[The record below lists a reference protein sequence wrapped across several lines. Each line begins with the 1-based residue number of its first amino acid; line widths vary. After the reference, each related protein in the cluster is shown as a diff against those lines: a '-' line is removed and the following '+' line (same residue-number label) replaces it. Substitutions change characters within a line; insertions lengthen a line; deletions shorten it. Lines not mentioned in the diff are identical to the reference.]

1 LTGKRKQDFEGNPF
15 VLPAFFVKLEAPEGH
30 DPESESIMGK
40 KKRQLAA
47 IMFTDIVGYSRVMQ
61 VDEEKAA
68 LIRKRHREIFREKH
82 ERQGGKILQYYGDGT
97 LSIFD
102 SAVAAVECAV
112 EMQQEF
118 RAPPR
123 VPLRIGI
130 HTGDITYE
138 DEGAYGDG
146 LNIAARIEP
155 LCTPGGVFISGKVY
169 DDIKNHPWLKAVSLG
184 YYKLKNILH
193 EVEIYAV
200 TSRGLPVP
208 EGTGRKR
215 DLPFETEPEASNI
228 TGDKNRKT
236 AAILA
241 LLLGIFGAHRFYLGQ
256 RRRGIAHLI
265 FATIGILSLDGGGS
279 PFLPVLA
286 IIAVIDAVL
295 FFTMS
300 DEAFDQKYN
309 VEERERAPA
318 HARESVY
325 ERSQEPSPNPY
336 KKSGVRKFRAGHYEE
351 ALADFLRA
359 LEHNPEDM
367 AVHFNLACCYSLQ
380 KEVQKSLY
388 HLGKAV
394 EYGFWDFEKIHEHE
408 ALEYV
413 RSTEAFDS
421 FVANDYRPVQELPS
435 PQEDLLESQPSK
447 PDLLDQ
453 IANLGE
459 LMEKGVITREE
470 FDEQKRKLLDG
481 E

>member
-1 LTGKRKQDFEGNPF
+1 M
-15 VLPAFFVKLEAPEGH
+15 A
-30 DPESESIMGK
+30 K

-47 IMFTDIVGYSRVMQ
+47 IMFTDIVGFSRVMQ
-61 VDEEKAA
+61 IDEEKAA
-68 LIRKRHREIFREKH
+68 LLRKRHREVFRDRH
-82 ERQGGKILQYYGDGT
+82 ERHGGKILQYYGDGT

-112 EMQQEF
+112 EMQEAF
-118 RAPPR
+118 REEPK

-138 DEGAYGDG
+138 EEGAYGDG

-155 LCTPGGVFISGKVY
+155 LCIPGGVFISGKVY
-169 DDIKNHPWLKAVSLG
+169 DDIKNHPWLEAASLG
-184 YYKLKNILH
+184 YQKLKNILH

-200 TSRGLPVP
+200 TSKGLPAPDESMGERV
-208 EGTGRKR
+208 R
-215 DLPFETEPEASNI
+215 PFDTEPTTTDVSGE
-228 TGDKNRKT
+228 KKRKT
-236 AAILA
+236 AALLA

-256 RRRGIAHLI
+256 RRRGIAHLV
-265 FATIGILSLDGGGS
+265 FAVLGILSLDGGGS
-279 PFLPVLA
+279 PFLPILA

-300 DEAFDQKYN
+300 DEAFDRKYN
-309 VEERERAPA
+309 IEERDRAPA

-325 ERSQEPSPNPY
+325 ERSQESSPNPF
-336 KKSGVRKFRAGHYEE
+336 KKSGVRKFRAGNYDE

-367 AVHFNLACCYSLQ
+367 AVHFNLACCYSLRHD
-380 KEVQKSLY
+380 VQKSLY

-413 RSTEAFDS
+413 RSTDAFDS
-421 FVANDYRPVQELPS
+421 FVANDYRLVQELPS
-435 PQEDLLESQPSK
+435 PEEDLLESRRAE

-459 LMEKGVITREE
+459 LMDRGVITREE

>member
-1 LTGKRKQDFEGNPF
+1 MSHK
-15 VLPAFFVKLEAPEGH
+15 VK
-30 DPESESIMGK
+30 SIMGK

-47 IMFTDIVGYSRVMQ
+47 IMFTDIVGFSRVMQ

-68 LIRKRHREIFREKH
+68 SIRKRHREIFREKH
-82 ERQGGKILQYYGDGT
+82 ERHGGKILQYYGDGT

-118 RAPPR
+118 REEPR

-138 DEGAYGDG
+138 EEGAYGDG

-155 LCTPGGVFISGKVY
+155 LCIPGGVFISGKVY
-169 DDIKNHPWLKAVSLG
+169 DDIKNHPWLRAVSMG
-184 YYKLKNILH
+184 YHKLKNILH

-200 TSRGLPVP
+200 TSKGLPVP
-208 EGTGRKR
+208 EEPSTEEGR
-215 DLPFETEPEASNI
+215 PYPEEQEARLEV
-228 TGDKNRKT
+228 TGDKQRKT
-236 AAILA
+236 AALLA

-256 RRRGIAHLI
+256 RRRGIAHLV
-265 FATIGILSLDGGGS
+265 FAIIGILSLDGGGS
-279 PFLPVLA
+279 PFLPILA

-309 VEERERAPA
+309 AGGRERAPA

-325 ERSQEPSPNPY
+325 DRSQEAIPNPY
-336 KKSGVRKFRAGHYEE
+336 KKSGVRKFRAGQYDE

-359 LEHNPEDM
+359 LEENSEDM
-367 AVHFNLACCYSLQ
+367 AVHFNLACCYSL
-380 KEVQKSLY
+380 KHDVQKSLF

-408 ALEYV
+408 ALEYI
-413 RSTEAFDS
+413 RNTEAFDS
-421 FVANDYRPVQELPS
+421 FVANDYRLVQELPS
-435 PQEDLLESQPSK
+435 PQEDLLESEPSG

-470 FDEQKRKLLDG
+470 FNEQKRKLLDG

>member
-1 LTGKRKQDFEGNPF
+1 
-15 VLPAFFVKLEAPEGH
+15 
-30 DPESESIMGK
+30 M
-40 KKRQLAA
+40 
-47 IMFTDIVGYSRVMQ
+47 MQ

-68 LIRKRHREIFREKH
+68 TIRKRHRQVFREMHEKH
-82 ERQGGKILQYYGDGT
+82 GGKILQYYGDGT

-112 EMQQEF
+112 EMQEAF
-118 RAPPR
+118 RMEPH

-169 DDIKNHPWLKAVSLG
+169 DDIKNHPWLRAAGLG
-184 YYKLKNILH
+184 PHKLKNILNP
-193 EVEIYAV
+193 VDLYAI
-200 TSRGLPVP
+200 TSRGLPAPSEEEEYGEYRPGAVDAR
-208 EGTGRKR
+208 EEEYSG
-215 DLPFETEPEASNI
+215 E
-228 TGDKNRKT
+228 KNRKT
-236 AAILA
+236 TALLA
-241 LLLGIFGAHRFYLGQ
+241 LFLGIFGAHRFYLGQ
-256 RRRGIAHLI
+256 RRRGIAHLV
-265 FATIGILSLDGGGS
+265 FAIIGILSVNGDPG

-300 DEAFDQKYN
+300 NQAFDRKYN
-309 VEERERAPA
+309 MIEAEEQAHTQAREYAYDRERE
-318 HARESVY
+318 AR
-325 ERSQEPSPNPY
+325 PNPY
-336 KKSGVRKFRAGHYEE
+336 KRRGVRKFRAGDYEG
-351 ALADFLRA
+351 ALSDFQQA
-359 LEHNPEDM
+359 LEINAEDM
-367 AVHFNLACCYSLQ
+367 AVHFNLACCYSIMQ
-380 KEVQKSLY
+380 EAEKSLY

-394 EYGFWDFEKIHEHE
+394 EYGFWDFDKIHNHE

-413 RSTEAFDS
+413 RATEAFDS
-421 FVANDYRPVQELPS
+421 FVANDYRLVRELPS
-435 PQEDLLESQPSK
+435 PQADLLDDERSE

-470 FDEQKRKLLDG
+470 FNEQKQKLLRDR
-481 E
+481 ED